1 MNDKIKIPDNH
12 RRRLSVTSK
21 YVESGLNEIED
32 LLNNDGREQIT
43 QNITRNIDKEKK
55 KKILELT
62 RKLRIENEKMFK
74 EVNLSPD
81 KLYEDRIIRGTF
93 SYIWTIL
100 IDSTATKMK
109 GYGELS
115 EGESEL
121 IDSYVNV
128 LVDIVYKIQ
137 SIIH

>member
-1 MNDKIKIPDNH
+1 MKIPENH
-12 RRRLSVTSK
+12 KRKLSVTSK
-21 YVESGLNEIED
+21 YVENGLNEIED
-32 LLNNDGREQIT
+32 LLNNDGEKQIT
-43 QNITRNIDKEKK
+43 QNIIRNVDKEKK
-55 KKILELT
+55 NKILELT
-62 RKLRIENEKMFK
+62 KKLRTENEKMFK
-74 EVNLSPD
+74 ELNLNSD
-81 KLYEDRIIRGTF
+81 KLYEDRIVRGTF

-100 IDSTATKMK
+100 MDSTSAKMK

-115 EGESEL
+115 DDESKI